1 MKNIKRIAF
10 ILAMLLLLP
19 VVASCSS
26 DQTASE
32 SSVSTSDDASKE
44 NSVVESEDPFG
55 DSSDIGEKPNGNLK
69 TEIATSEKDKA
80 AEGKNVIMIQ
90 LNSVS
95 NLIMRADSGNVTPFL
110 NSLKE
115 EGVYFSNFFN
125 QASDRE
131 DVEYSALN
139 SLLSPVSF
147 SLSSTNSKL
156 NTLAEVLKK
165 SGYSASAFTGV
176 DERYTSRDSFLKRY
190 GFENVSIKGMSD
202 AEIYEEALTK
212 IKSESSKGFYFISNV
227 DSCYPYISST
237 KNEVSVSGASY
248 LTSYANASAKAD
260 AALKGFIENLK
271 SEGLYEKSIIVVYGS
286 SPVFDYT
293 YDEIEEKCGTFLAD
307 GIDTAKA
314 HNVPMFILGIDNAEI
329 KDLSSVYDI
338 YPTVVALTGAE
349 SKGVLVYGENLFA
362 EADRSEKLFPIQDSL
377 CRGSYITDKVTYLRY
392 SKNSAKCFDRVTGEE
407 YNAADYKSNDT
418 LAKRIANECEYAIK
432 TNYFGVLANKGEVV
446 ALKNMYDDLPSVGKL
461 VLVKENS
468 DENAPKAKTAL
479 MSFSTQFYYAY
490 DVTNG
495 LYGLKVSGRNI
506 ILDKGQKEGTY
517 ISPIIDAGEFEV
529 LYTGWDIAYNGGSAE
544 IYVSVV
550 DENGAASSWLQV
562 AKVSKNVLNCTP
574 YEDDIVS
581 VTSSRVYMKNGK
593 SNGKVR
599 IKIKLFASENGESP
613 SLEYFTFTT
622 DSVQVFDSNEAD
634 DIETEKAEYK
644 VSHVQAMAGKQSGAA
659 AVACLVSSMTG
670 KKPNITGT
678 SAGIYDQASDS
689 YNNLAA
695 ICEYIHSMKIDA
707 FIDILNYDGVSRV
720 LERKQQ
726 VLCYMDD
733 TKSFAII
740 YGFEG
745 LGKSMTYYVYDIGT
759 GKDSK
764 LSATDFAKKWN
775 GVAVVMNTYVENV
788 EPITT
793 ADGKSTIIPAG
804 AHDRPGVIAEKQ
816 RIVIHNTGNYNPGS
830 GAYNHALYKL
840 NNQSTSTSW
849 HFSVDSK
856 EIYQHLPTNESAF
869 HASDGGEGPGNKYGI
884 GIEICVNGFK
894 AGDGS
899 GALASDYVG
908 EAYEAW
914 EKQFFMA
921 IENAAQLTAQLLVEY
936 NLTPDCIVQHN
947 DMAPDKKN
955 CPMQMRWSSEKQAF
969 VHDGDLWNEFMI
981 MVELRYNRL
990 LVTGDKFNTVNVG

>member
-1 MKNIKRIAF
+1 MKKIKRIAF
-10 ILAMLLLLP
+10 LLAMLMLLP
-19 VVASCSS
+19 VVASCGS
-26 DQTASE
+26 DQTSSDVSGDYSE
-32 SSVSTSDDASKE
+32 E
-44 NSVVESEDPFG
+44 NSVAESEANSE
-55 DSSDIGEKPNGNLK
+55 DSSSEIFEKPDGNLK
-69 TEIATSEKDKA
+69 TEIASSEKDKK
-80 AEGKNVIMIQ
+80 AEGKNVIMVQ

-95 NLIMRADSGNVTPFL
+95 NIIMRADSGNVTPFL

-147 SLSSTNSKL
+147 SISSVNSKL
-156 NTLAEVLKK
+156 NTLADVFKK
-165 SGYSASAFTGV
+165 SGYTASAFTGV
-176 DERYTSRDSFLKRY
+176 DEKYFSRDKLLDRY
-190 GFENVSIKGMSD
+190 GFENVSIKGVSD

-212 IKSESSKGFYFISNV
+212 IKAGSEKGFYFISNV
-227 DSCYPYISST
+227 DSCYPYIST
-237 KNEVSVSGASY
+237 AKNEINVSGASY

-260 AALKGFIENLK
+260 SALKGFIENLK

-293 YDEIEEKCGTFLAD
+293 YEEIEKKCGTFLED

-314 HNVPMFILGIDNAEI
+314 HNVPMFILGLDNAEI
-329 KDLSSVYDI
+329 KDFATVYDI
-338 YPTVVALTGAE
+338 YPTVVALTGAD

-362 EADRSEKLFPIQDSL
+362 EADRSEKIFPIQDNL

-418 LAKRIANECEYAIK
+418 LAKRIANESEYALK
-432 TNYFGVLANKGEVV
+432 TNYFGVYANEGEDV
-446 ALKNMYDDLPSVGKL
+446 ALKKMYDDLPSVGKL
-461 VLVKENS
+461 VLMKETSNE
-468 DENAPKAKTAL
+468 DAPKPKTAL
-479 MSFSTQFYYAY
+479 MSYSTQFYYAY
-490 DVTNG
+490 DVANG
-495 LYGLKVSGRNI
+495 LYGLKVSGRSI

-544 IYVSVV
+544 IYVSVA
-550 DENGAASSWLQV
+550 DESGAESSWIQV
-562 AKVSKNVLNCTP
+562 AKVSKNVLNCIP
-574 YEDDIVS
+574 YEDDMVS
-581 VTSSRVYMKNGK
+581 VNSSRIYMKNGK
-593 SNGKVR
+593 SSGKVR

-613 SLEYFTFTT
+613 ALEYFTFTT

-644 VSHVQAMAGKQSGAA
+644 VAHVQAMPVKQSGAA
-659 AVACLVSSMTG
+659 AVACLVSSITG

-707 FIDILNYDGVSRV
+707 FIDILNSDGVTRV
-720 LERKQQ
+720 LDKKQQ
-726 VLCYMDD
+726 ILCYMDD

-740 YGFEG
+740 YGFET
-745 LGKSMTYYVYDIGT
+745 KNDDIIYYVYDIVT
-759 GKDSK
+759 GKDSRI
-764 LSATDFAKKWN
+764 SDSDFEKKWN

-840 NNQSTSTSW
+840 NNPATSTSW

-869 HASDGGEGPGNKYGI
+869 HASDGGEGLGNKYGI

-894 AGDGS
+894 ASDGH
-899 GALASDYVG
+899 GTLASDYSG

-914 EKQFFMA
+914 EKQFLMA

-936 NLTPDCIVQHN
+936 NLTPDCIVQHY

-955 CPMQMRWSSEKQAF
+955 CPMQMRWSSAKQSF
-969 VHDGDLWNEFMI
+969 THEGDLWIEFMV

-990 LVTGDKFNTVNVG
+990 LATGDKFDTVNVE